1 MDPTPIE
8 LKKLEGENAL
18 LIGWDDGQRRRYTYG
33 ELRKAC
39 PCVTCRNEKKQA
51 AADPVK
57 LPILTP
63 LEARPVQVDK
73 MSLAGNYAYRITF
86 SDGHNTGL
94 FTFEHLRELGEVVD
108 SIE

>member
-1 MDPTPIE
+1 MAPTPIE

-18 LIGWDDGQRRRYTYG
+18 LIGWDDGQRRRYTYA

-63 LEARPVQVDK
+63 LEARPVLVDK

-94 FTFEHLRELGEVVD
+94 FTFEHLRELGEAV
-108 SIE
+108 E

>member
-1 MDPTPIE
+1 
-8 LKKLEGENAL
+8 
-18 LIGWDDGQRRRYTYG
+18 
-33 ELRKAC
+33 
-39 PCVTCRNEKKQA
+39 CVTCRNAKKQA

-63 LEARPVQVDK
+63 LEAQPVNVDK

-94 FTFEHLRELGEVVD
+94 FTFDHLRELGEI
-108 SIE
+108 IE

>member
-1 MDPTPIE
+1 
-8 LKKLEGENAL
+8 
-18 LIGWDDGQRRRYTYG
+18 
-33 ELRKAC
+33 
-39 PCVTCRNEKKQA
+39 
-51 AADPVK
+51 
-57 LPILTP
+57 
-63 LEARPVQVDK
+63 